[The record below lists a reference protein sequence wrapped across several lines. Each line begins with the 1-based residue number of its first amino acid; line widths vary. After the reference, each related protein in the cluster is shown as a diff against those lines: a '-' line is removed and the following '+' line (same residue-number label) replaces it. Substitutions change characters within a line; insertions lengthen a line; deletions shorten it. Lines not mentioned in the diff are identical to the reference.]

1 MCGIVGYIGDRKAAP
16 ILMKGLKKLEYRGY
30 DSAGLGLIENDKLHR
45 ERAVGKIKNLDQQIN
60 IENFSSSLGVSHTR
74 WATHGSVTKENTH
87 PHTALGGDLALV
99 HNGIIENYRE
109 LKKDLSDNIE
119 FESETDSEVLAH
131 LIGEKYEGNLK
142 DAVEQALQEVVGTY
156 GIVVMHKDHSD
167 ELITARKGSPIV
179 IGVGD
184 SDEYFVAS
192 DTTPLI
198 SYTKECIFLDD
209 DELAKIT
216 PEKVNFF
223 DIESGIIDKD
233 STEINWNEEQAEKS
247 GYPHFMLKEIHDQA
261 DVFMDAI
268 RGRYNLDEGVA
279 HLGGLNMSE
288 DEMRDVDRITFL
300 ACGTSSYAAEVG
312 AWAIERLA
320 GIPAEVEI
328 ASEFRYKDPIMNEN
342 SLVFA
347 VSQSGETAD
356 TLAAMRE
363 AKRRGANIRGIVNVV
378 GSTIARENG
387 GGSYIHAGPELAV
400 ASTKAY
406 TNSIAIMILY
416 ALQFGRLK
424 DVSVA
429 TGKRVLQALEK
440 IPDKMQQI
448 LDNQENIKQ
457 IADKYKDC
465 NNFLYLGRG
474 VNYPTAKEGSLKL
487 KEITYLHSEAYQGA
501 EMKHGPIALLDEN
514 FPVIAVMTK
523 DQLYDKMKNNIEEV
537 KARGVPI
544 ILVATKGDKEAKK
557 LANDV
562 MYVPDTMELM
572 EPLLN
577 TLPLQLLAYHMAVAL
592 GRDVDRPRNLAKS
605 VTVE

>member
-1 MCGIVGYIGDRKAAP
+1 MCGIVGYIGDREAVP
-16 ILMKGLKKLEYRGY
+16 ILMRGLKKLEYRGY
-30 DSAGLGLIENDKLHR
+30 DSAGIGMIEDGELIRK
-45 ERAVGKIKNLDQQIN
+45 RAVGKIKKLDEQVN
-60 IENFSSSLGVSHTR
+60 SEDFTSSTSISHTR

-109 LKKDLSDNIE
+109 LKEELPGEIE

-131 LIGEKYEGNLK
+131 LIGQKYEGNLK
-142 DAVEQALQEVVGTY
+142 EAVEQALGEVVGTY

-167 ELITARKGSPIV
+167 KLITARKGSPIV
-179 IGVGD
+179 IGVGEG
-184 SDEYFVAS
+184 DEYFIAS

-209 DELAKIT
+209 DELAEIT
-216 PEKVNFF
+216 QEEV
-223 DIESGIIDKD
+223 DIYSLDSGSIDKD
-233 STEINWNEEQAEKS
+233 VTEIDWDEEQAEKS

-268 RGRYNLDEGVA
+268 RGRYNLDDGMA
-279 HLGGLNMSE
+279 HLGGLNMTE
-288 DEMRDVDRITFL
+288 DEMRSVERIIFL

-328 ASEFRYKDPIMNEN
+328 ASEFRYKDPIINQN
-342 SLVFA
+342 TLVFA

-363 AKRRGANIRGIVNVV
+363 AKRRGAHIRGIVNVV
-378 GSTIARENG
+378 GSTIAREND

-406 TNSIAIMILY
+406 TNAIAIMILY
-416 ALQFGRLK
+416 AIHFGRLK

-429 TGKRVLQALEK
+429 TGRRVLKALEE
-440 IPDKMQQI
+440 IPDKMREI
-448 LDNQENIKQ
+448 LDDQENIKR
-457 IADKYKDC
+457 IAEKYKDC
-465 NNFLYLGRG
+465 DDFLYLGRG

-514 FPVIAVMTK
+514 FPVVGVMTK

-537 KARGVPI
+537 KARGAPI
-544 ILVATKGDKEAKK
+544 ILVATEGDKKAKK
-557 LANDV
+557 LADDV
-562 MYVPDTMELM
+562 MYVPDTMELL

-577 TLPLQLLAYHMAVAL
+577 TVPLQLLAYHMAVAL
-592 GRDVDRPRNLAKS
+592 DRDVDRPRNLAKS

>member
-119 FESETDSEVLAH
+119 FDSETDSEVLAH

-142 DAVEQALQEVVGTY
+142 NAVEQALQEVVGTY

-233 STEINWNEEQAEKS
+233 STEINWDEEQAEKS

-514 FPVIAVMTK
+514 FPVVAVMTK

-537 KARGVPI
+537 KARGAPI
-544 ILVATKGDKEAKK
+544 ILVATEGDKKAEK
-557 LANDV
+557 LADDV

-577 TLPLQLLAYHMAVAL
+577 TVPLQLVAYHMAVEL